1 MKIPMDCIG
10 DTQIKERVSKSGK
23 RKIPN
28 KIDKRYRRS
37 GDKHVPTNTLKS
49 LTNTDR
55 RSDVSRMLDN
65 VTTDPKEW
73 WKSFAEIREKA
84 NELRDLANPEQ
95 ARARM
100 QLRYAKARAARVD
113 GPIDCAFCGAYL
125 VKKSWN
131 EITCSDTCTYKFNI
145 AMSSR
150 VATNW
155 RANLMR

>member
-1 MKIPMDCIG
+1 MKIPMDCI
-10 DTQIKERVSKSGK
+10 DTTQTKERMSRS
-23 RKIPN
+23 RKHRSPN
-28 KIDKRYRRS
+28 KIDKRHRRS
-37 GDKHVPTNTLKS
+37 SDKHVLSDTLKS
-49 LTNTDR
+49 LTKTDR

-113 GPIDCAFCGAYL
+113 GPIECAFCGAYL
-125 VKKSWN
+125 VKKVWH
-131 EITCSDTCTYKFNI
+131 EVTCSDTCTEKFNV

-150 VATNW
+150 VVTNW
-155 RANLMR
+155 RVNLMR